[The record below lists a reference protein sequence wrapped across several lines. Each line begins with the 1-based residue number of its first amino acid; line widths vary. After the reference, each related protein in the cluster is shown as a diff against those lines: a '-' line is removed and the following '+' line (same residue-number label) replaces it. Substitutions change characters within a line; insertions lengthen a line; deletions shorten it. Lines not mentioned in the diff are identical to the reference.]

1 LTNVFF
7 FDIIQYI
14 VFLYIVY
21 KGYAMYNY
29 NHINKKRVAFSLF
42 FLIISILLFIA
53 ITFNPK
59 IHSGKDASIAIDNVP
74 FVSAIVLLTQNIIYN
89 FYLGFGIAIHFLYI
103 ILFLW
108 AITMW
113 DNRCPFPI
121 IQRGIGIFLLLLS
134 ISTFSQAYFLFWDGK
149 LAKGNSVG
157 YSIVSDILVP
167 HLGVFPSFITSF
179 MFIIAGTILSLDW
192 IFIFFLWLVF
202 YSFIYF
208 LNLVKRLFI
217 LTKHGIEWI
226 NTNIISLE
234 QYTLVTEPSSIQL
247 QLPLSS
253 GNEDYP
259 NFQAKVNT
267 DTSCLP
273 DLPLTEVEQ
282 EVPEMFSQSASTV
295 STPPKNVMGSNNRLN
310 NETIIPDLK
319 IGKDS
324 TKDVKEKKGS
334 FWNLY
339 GKENKELTKNI
350 PTVSCISSEEPI
362 RSGRPSQHKSN
373 KIQAVITA
381 PEYPWQY
388 TKPPLSLLDE
398 PVPFEIPNYNEQ
410 LQERAEILIKTLERF
425 GVKARVTGITHGPT
439 ITRYELEPEPGIK
452 VTRFLSHADDITLAL
467 KADRVRVEA
476 PIPGRGKV
484 GIEVPNP
491 VREQVLLREL
501 IESYALTKHRG
512 RLRLPLG
519 KDITGEVKVVDL
531 TQMPHLLIAGA
542 TGSGKTVFVKALLA
556 SLLFQYTPDELRLVL
571 IDPKMV
577 EFSIFND
584 IPHLLEPVVTDAK
597 KAGEALDI
605 LVKEMER
612 RYTLFANTN
621 TRNLEIYNQNVENG
635 QLEIYEEGD
644 RDLFSTPIKVVR
656 KLPHIVCI
664 IDELADLMM
673 LQRNAVES
681 AIARLSQLARAV
693 GIHLIVATQRPSVD
707 VITGV
712 IKANFPARIS
722 FQVSSKIDSRCILDT
737 IGAEKLIGHGDMLYH
752 NAGLPKPMR
761 IQGAFV
767 SDEEIEALVNYLKSQ
782 APPQY
787 LNCIGFDNSKKKEA
801 ESSFDDDDP
810 LFEEAVR
817 IVRETKQASVSL
829 LQRRLR
835 IGYARAGHLIDMM
848 ELRGIVGPHRGSKPR
863 EILHMSSDNE
873 DEIERQTDYNNE
885 EINPSDEEDNEYG

>member
-1 LTNVFF
+1 MWNN
-7 FDIIQYI
+7 QYI
-14 VFLYIVY
+14 ITKKVVFSILFMTIS
-21 KGYAMYNY
+21 
-29 NHINKKRVAFSLF
+29 ILF
-42 FLIISILLFIA
+42 FLAII
-53 ITFNPK
+53 FNPK
-59 IHSGKDASIAIDNVP
+59 IYSDEEQIVPPINIPFISITQDIFFQLYLAIGP
-74 FVSAIVLLTQNIIYN
+74 AIHIIYIV
-89 FYLGFGIAIHFLYI
+89 F
-103 ILFLW
+103 FLW
-108 AITMW
+108 TILLW
-113 DNRCPFPI
+113 DELCPFSL
-121 IQRGIGIFLLLLS
+121 IQGLMGLLLLLVS
-134 ISTFSQAYFLFWDGK
+134 CSVFSQAFRLFWDGN
-149 LAKGNSVG
+149 LDTGNSIG
-157 YSIVSDILVP
+157 YRLVEEILVP
-167 HLGVFPSFITSF
+167 YFGVTPTVIASFLLIF
-179 MFIIAGTILSLDW
+179 AGLILALDW
-192 IFIFFLWLVF
+192 
-202 YSFIYF
+202 
-208 LNLVKRLFI
+208 LFI
-217 LTKHGIEWI
+217 SFLRMIVVFILYFSRSIKRFLVLIKQGFDWI
-226 NTNIISLE
+226 NENIISLE
-234 QYTLVTEPSSIQL
+234 QYTIVTEPSSVQL
-247 QLPLSS
+247 QLPLS
-253 GNEDYP
+253 NPKDDYST
-259 NFQAKVNT
+259 FQYR

-273 DLPLTEVEQ
+273 DLPLTEGTQVI
-282 EVPEMFSQSASTV
+282 PENLSQS
-295 STPPKNVMGSNNRLN
+295 TPIVLTTPDKEAQKDQIEGEIKSHFGTFSKKEIKEIPKLN
-310 NETIIPDLK
+310 SALTYLPD
-319 IGKDS
+319 G
-324 TKDVKEKKGS
+324 
-334 FWNLY
+334 
-339 GKENKELTKNI
+339 
-350 PTVSCISSEEPI
+350 EPI
-362 RSGRPSQHKSN
+362 RSGRPSQHKSEN
-373 KIQAVITA
+373 ISLSMSVR
-381 PEYPWQY
+381 EYPNQY
-388 TKPPLSLLDE
+388 TKPPLTLLDE
-398 PVPFEIPNYNEQ
+398 PIPYEIPNYNEQ

-476 PIPGRGKV
+476 PIPGKGKV

-501 IESYALTKHRG
+501 LESFALMKHRG

-621 TRNLEIYNQNVENG
+621 TRNLEVYNQNVENG

-767 SDEEIEALVNYLKSQ
+767 SDEEIESLVDYLKSQ

-787 LNCIGFDNSKKKEA
+787 LNCIGFDNQKKKDNEIYL
-801 ESSFDDDDP
+801 DGDDP
-810 LFEEAVR
+810 LFDEAVR

-863 EILHMSSDNE
+863 EILDMSSENE
-873 DEIERQTDYNNE
+873 DISEEQIDYNDD
-885 EINPSDEEDNEYG
+885 INLSD

>member
-1 LTNVFF
+1 
-7 FDIIQYI
+7 
-14 VFLYIVY
+14 
-21 KGYAMYNY
+21 MYNS
-29 NHINKKRVAFSLF
+29 NHISTKRVCFSILF
-42 FLIISILLFIA
+42 LVISILLFIA
-53 ITFNPK
+53 VTFNSK
-59 IHSGKDASIAIDNVP
+59 IHPGKDASIPTIDSIP
-74 FVSAIVLLTQNIIYN
+74 FISAIILVTQDFIYM
-89 FYLGFGIAIHFLYI
+89 FYRLFGPAVYFPYI

-113 DNRCPFPI
+113 DNRSPFPV
-121 IQRGIGIFLLLLS
+121 IQRSIGIILFLFS
-134 ISTFSQAYFLFWDGK
+134 ISTFCQAYFLFWDGR
-149 LAKGNSVG
+149 LENGNSIG
-157 YSIVSDILVP
+157 YFIVSRILVP
-167 HLGVFPSFITSF
+167 HLGVLPSFITSF
-179 MFIIAGTILSLDW
+179 MFLIAVTILTLDW
-192 IFIFFLWLVF
+192 IFIYFLSGVFFLSF
-202 YSFIYF
+202 YFF
-208 LNLVKRLFI
+208 NFVKKLFV

-226 NTNIISLE
+226 NANIISLE
-234 QYTLVTEPSSIQL
+234 QYTLVTEPSSVQL
-247 QLPLSS
+247 QLPLSNI
-253 GNEDYP
+253 NEDYS
-259 NFQAKVNT
+259 NFQSKVNT
-267 DTSCLP
+267 STSCLP
-273 DLPLTEVEQ
+273 DLPLSGIEQ
-282 EVPEMFSQSASTV
+282 EISEMYSQSISTV
-295 STPPKNVMGSNNRLN
+295 STLPGNVIESGNQLN
-310 NETIIPDLK
+310 KGTTIPDSKMDNDLK
-319 IGKDS
+319 KDG
-324 TKDVKEKKGS
+324 KEKKS
-334 FWNLY
+334 RFWNLSR
-339 GKENKELTKNI
+339 KENKESPKNTSSI
-350 PTVSCISSEEPI
+350 SFISSEEPI
-362 RSGRPSQHKSN
+362 RSGRPSQYKTDN
-373 KIQAVITA
+373 IQPAITA
-381 PEYPWQY
+381 PDYPSQY
-388 TKPPLSLLDE
+388 TKPPLTLLDE

-501 IESYALTKHRG
+501 LESYALTKHRG

-635 QLEIYEEGD
+635 QLEIYEEGEK
-644 RDLFSTPIKVVR
+644 DLFSTPIKVVR

-767 SDEEIEALVNYLKSQ
+767 SDEEIETLVNYLKSQ

-787 LNCIGFDNSKKKEA
+787 LNCIGFDNSKKKETD
-801 ESSFDDDDP
+801 SSFDDDDP

-835 IGYARAGHLIDMM
+835 IGYARAGHLIDLM

-863 EILHMSSDNE
+863 EILNMSSDNE
-873 DEIERQTDYNNE
+873 DEIGKRTDYNNE

>member
-1 LTNVFF
+1 MWNYRHTTIRK
-7 FDIIQYI
+7 II
-14 VFLYIVY
+14 
-21 KGYAMYNY
+21 
-29 NHINKKRVAFSLF
+29 FSLF
-42 FLIISILLFIA
+42 LLLISILFFFA
-53 ITFNPK
+53 ILLNPK
-59 IHSGKDASIAIDNVP
+59 IHPNKEPNPLTIPFLLITQDIIYQIYLAIGP
-74 FVSAIVLLTQNIIYN
+74 AIHIIYIVL
-89 FYLGFGIAIHFLYI
+89 FSWAI
-103 ILFLW
+103 IL
-108 AITMW
+108 W
-113 DNRCPFPI
+113 DSNYSFSF
-121 IQRGIGIFLLLLS
+121 IQGLLGLLLLLVS
-134 ISTFSQAYFLFWDGK
+134 YSVFSQAYCLFWDGK
-149 LAKGNSVG
+149 LDSGNSIG
-157 YSIVSDILVP
+157 YRMVEEILVP
-167 HLGVFPSFITSF
+167 HFGVLPSVVASF
-179 MFIIAGTILSLDW
+179 MLALAGLILSLDW
-192 IFIFFLWLVF
+192 LSIAFLRMIFLFLL
-202 YSFIYF
+202 Y
-208 LNLVKRLFI
+208 LCRLVKKVGFYI
-217 LTKHGIEWI
+217 KHGFDWI
-226 NTNIISLE
+226 NTHVISLE
-234 QYTLVTEPSSIQL
+234 QYTFVTEPPAVQL
-247 QLPLSS
+247 QLPLTNEKENYSS
-253 GNEDYP
+253 FQYP
-259 NFQAKVNT
+259 
-267 DTSCLP
+267 DTSYLP
-273 DLPLTEVEQ
+273 DFPVIDENKDSAETFLKTSSFSSVPKSEFVECKNKPTLNSATMEKTLP
-282 EVPEMFSQSASTV
+282 
-295 STPPKNVMGSNNRLN
+295 SNN
-310 NETIIPDLK
+310 IQ
-319 IGKDS
+319 
-324 TKDVKEKKGS
+324 EKKNRLWS
-334 FWNLY
+334 FSK
-339 GKENKELTKNI
+339 KETAK
-350 PTVSCISSEEPI
+350 PTSTISTFQDGEPI
-362 RSGRPSQHKSN
+362 RSGRPSQHRIEN
-373 KIQAVITA
+373 FQTPRLEV
-381 PEYPWQY
+381 EYPEQY
-388 TKPPLSLLDE
+388 TKPPLTLLDE
-398 PVPFEIPNYNEQ
+398 PVPYEIPNYNEQ
-410 LQERAEILIKTLERF
+410 IQERAEILIKTLERF

-476 PIPGRGKV
+476 PIPGKGKV

-491 VREQVLLREL
+491 IREQVLLREL
-501 IESYALTKHRG
+501 LESSALMKHRG

-635 QLEIYEEGD
+635 QLEIYEENSE

-787 LNCIGFDNSKKKEA
+787 LNSIGFDNSKKKENDF
-801 ESSFDDDDP
+801 SLDDDDP
-810 LFEEAVR
+810 LFDEAVR

-835 IGYARAGHLIDMM
+835 VGYARAGHLIDLM

-863 EILHMSSDNE
+863 EILNMAMDNNSE
-873 DEIERQTDYNNE
+873 NDEGNNYNNPC
-885 EINPSDEEDNEYG
+885 INPSDEEDNHYE

>member
-1 LTNVFF
+1 MLNYH
-7 FDIIQYI
+7 YI
-14 VFLYIVY
+14 TVKKVLFSTLFLLV
-21 KGYAMYNY
+21 
-29 NHINKKRVAFSLF
+29 
-42 FLIISILLFIA
+42 SILLFTI
-53 ITFNPK
+53 IIFNPE
-59 IHSGKDASIAIDNVP
+59 IHSDREADTPVVNIPFLLPIILGTKNIVYQIFLAIGPAV
-74 FVSAIVLLTQNIIYN
+74 
-89 FYLGFGIAIHFLYI
+89 HFLYI

-108 AITMW
+108 SIILW
-113 DNRCPFPI
+113 DERYPFSF
-121 IQRGIGIFLLLLS
+121 IQGFLGLSLLLTN
-134 ISTFSQAYFLFWDGK
+134 IAIFSQAYYLFWTGK
-149 LAKGNSVG
+149 LAAGNSIG
-157 YSIVSDILVP
+157 YRIVAEILVP
-167 HLGVFPSFITSF
+167 NFGVFPSVLVSF
-179 MFIIAGTILSLDW
+179 MLILAGLILSLDW
-192 IFIFFLWLVF
+192 LFIYLLRT
-202 YSFIYF
+202 IYF
-208 LNLVKRLFI
+208 LFSAFYNYAKELFI
-217 LTKHGIEWI
+217 SAKHGIEWI
-226 NTNIISLE
+226 NANIISLE
-234 QYTLVTEPSSIQL
+234 QYTVLTEPSSVQL
-247 QLPLSS
+247 QLPLNHV
-253 GNEDYP
+253 NED
-259 NFQAKVNT
+259 NSHFHHRSNV

-273 DLPLTEVEQ
+273 DLPLTEMEQ
-282 EVPEMFSQSASTV
+282 DPPEMCSQSTSPV
-295 STPPKNVMGSNNRLN
+295 STLSRTENTDKFVSEASISESIMGKGATKN
-310 NETIIPDLK
+310 I
-319 IGKDS
+319 
-324 TKDVKEKKGS
+324 KEKKGG
-334 FWNLY
+334 FWNFSK
-339 GKENKELTKNI
+339 KENKELPKNN
-350 PTVSCISSEEPI
+350 PTLSYISSEEPV
-362 RSGRPSQHKSN
+362 RSGHPSQHKSN
-373 KIQAVITA
+373 NIQMITTKPDY
-381 PEYPWQY
+381 PEQY
-388 TKPPLSLLDE
+388 TKPPLTLLDE

-410 LQERAEILIKTLERF
+410 LQERAEILIRTLERF

-501 IESYALTKHRG
+501 LESYSLMKHRG

-635 QLEIYEEGD
+635 QLEIYEDGD
-644 RDLFSTPIKVVR
+644 RDLFSSPIKVVR

-737 IGAEKLIGHGDMLYH
+737 IGAEKLI
-752 NAGLPKPMR
+752 
-761 IQGAFV
+761 
-767 SDEEIEALVNYLKSQ
+767 
-782 APPQY
+782 
-787 LNCIGFDNSKKKEA
+787 
-801 ESSFDDDDP
+801 
-810 LFEEAVR
+810 
-817 IVRETKQASVSL
+817 
-829 LQRRLR
+829 
-835 IGYARAGHLIDMM
+835 
-848 ELRGIVGPHRGSKPR
+848 
-863 EILHMSSDNE
+863 
-873 DEIERQTDYNNE
+873 
-885 EINPSDEEDNEYG
+885 

>member
-1 LTNVFF
+1 ML
-7 FDIIQYI
+7 
-14 VFLYIVY
+14 
-21 KGYAMYNY
+21 NY
-29 NHINKKRVAFSLF
+29 RYTTAKRVVFSII
-42 FLIISILLFIA
+42 FLTMSFVLFIA
-53 ITFNPK
+53 VIFHPK
-59 IHSGKDASIAIDNVP
+59 ISSNNNADIQIVHIPVI
-74 FVSAIVLLTQNIIYN
+74 SAIILGTQSFIYQV
-89 FYLGFGIAIHFLYI
+89 FLAIGPAIHIPYI
-103 ILFLW
+103 ILFMW
-108 AITMW
+108 AIILG
-113 DNRCPFPI
+113 DNRYPFSF
-121 IQRGIGIFLLLLS
+121 IQGFIGLLLS
-134 ISTFSQAYFLFWDGK
+134 LTSFSVASQAYCLFWDGN
-149 LAKGNSVG
+149 LSAGNSIG
-157 YSIVSDILVP
+157 YRVVSEILVP
-167 HLGVFPSFITSF
+167 HFGVLPSLIASF
-179 MFIIAGTILSLDW
+179 MLTLAGLIISLDW
-192 IFIFFLWLVF
+192 LSISFVRWIYRLLVCLFI
-202 YSFIYF
+202 SG
-208 LNLVKRLFI
+208 KKLFI
-217 LTKHGIEWI
+217 LLKHAIDWI
-226 NTNIISLE
+226 NSNVISLE
-234 QYTLVTEPSSIQL
+234 QYTLATEPLSVQL
-247 QLPLSS
+247 QLPLN
-253 GNEDYP
+253 NEKEEYS
-259 NFQAKVNT
+259 NFQYK
-267 DTSCLP
+267 DTSYLP
-273 DLPLTEVEQ
+273 DLPITEVGQ
-282 EVPEMFSQSASTV
+282 EMVPEILSSSVTSDSSKKATVETSNMDTRTKKEEMQDIKERRSRLWGFSKKEPPQNSSVT
-295 STPPKNVMGSNNRLN
+295 TP
-310 NETIIPDLK
+310 
-319 IGKDS
+319 
-324 TKDVKEKKGS
+324 
-334 FWNLY
+334 F
-339 GKENKELTKNI
+339 
-350 PTVSCISSEEPI
+350 SEEGPI
-362 RSGRPSQHKSN
+362 RSGRPSHR
-373 KIQAVITA
+373 KIENIPPSQKEV
-381 PEYPWQY
+381 EYPEHY

-398 PVPFEIPNYNEQ
+398 PVPFEIPNYNAQ

-501 IESYALTKHRG
+501 LESPALMKHRG

-556 SLLFQYTPDELRLVL
+556 SLLFQYSPDELRLVL

-635 QLEIYEEGD
+635 QLEIYEDGE
-644 RDLFSTPIKVVR
+644 RDLFSTPIKLVR

-722 FQVSSKIDSRCILDT
+722 FQVSSKVDSRCILDS

-767 SDEEIEALVNYLKSQ
+767 SDEEIESLVNYLKSQ

-787 LNCIGFDNSKKKEA
+787 LNCIGFDNQRKKENDFA
-801 ESSFDDDDP
+801 LDEDDP

-835 IGYARAGHLIDMM
+835 IGYARAGHLIDLM
-848 ELRGIVGPHRGSKPR
+848 ELRGFVGPHRGSKPR
-863 EILHMSSDNE
+863 EILNISSDDNCENKKSINYNDE
-873 DEIERQTDYNNE
+873 D
-885 EINPSDEEDNEYG
+885 INPSDEEDDRYG